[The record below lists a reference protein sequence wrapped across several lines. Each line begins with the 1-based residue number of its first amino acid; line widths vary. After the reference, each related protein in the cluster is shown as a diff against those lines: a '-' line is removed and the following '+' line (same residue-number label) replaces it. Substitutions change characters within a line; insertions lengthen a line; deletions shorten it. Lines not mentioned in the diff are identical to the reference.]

1 MRQERELEL
10 KADCYIMDVRYYY
23 KENLLWEIIEKTTAV
38 GPQYLPWRID
48 TEKKGCA
55 RHGLFESKGF

>member
-23 KENLLWEIIEKTTAV
+23 KENLLWEIIEKATGI

-48 TEKKGCA
+48 TEKKGVCTSLA
-55 RHGLFESKGF
+55 F